1 MASRPDAIL
10 LPGGAGYIGSHV
22 VVELLERTNY
32 TVLVVDNLS
41 NAVGHPV
48 NKDLLPPS
56 LNRVLDVVKQG
67 IKAKQEGELSEE
79 QTNKIN
85 ARLVF
90 YFREYDDEVL
100 IKKLNKE
107 YNILSTIIVAGY
119 KAVGESK
126 QKPLMYYSNNVCKT
140 TNLLTTLDQLN
151 LKNII
156 FSSSATVYRPVDD
169 DKIEPLDENKETGH
183 CTCPYARTKYFI
195 EEIMKD
201 LCYAD
206 KEWKAVTL
214 RYFNPVGAHPSGL
227 IGEDPQGIPNN
238 LMPYIAQV
246 AVGRRDKL
254 TVFGNDYKTKD
265 GTGVRDYLHV
275 VDLAKAHVDAVTFVL
290 KIDST
295 KEENPDDN
303 FNVINLGSGT
313 GHSVLEV
320 IKNFDQASGKELPW
334 VYGPRRDGDVTAL
347 YCNPDKALKDLNWKT
362 EKSLLDM
369 CADTWRFQ
377 SNNPLG
383 YSAWESKKEEENK
396 N

>member
-85 ARLVF
+85 ARLMF
-90 YFREYDDEVL
+90 YYREYDDEVL

-140 TNLLTTLDQLN
+140 TNLLTTGGWRLN
-151 LKNII
+151 SWLSNFLVNFGLK
-156 FSSSATVYRPVDD
+156 F
-169 DKIEPLDENKETGH
+169 
-183 CTCPYARTKYFI
+183 
-195 EEIMKD
+195 
-201 LCYAD
+201 
-206 KEWKAVTL
+206 
-214 RYFNPVGAHPSGL
+214 
-227 IGEDPQGIPNN
+227 
-238 LMPYIAQV
+238 
-246 AVGRRDKL
+246 
-254 TVFGNDYKTKD
+254 
-265 GTGVRDYLHV
+265 
-275 VDLAKAHVDAVTFVL
+275 
-290 KIDST
+290 
-295 KEENPDDN
+295 
-303 FNVINLGSGT
+303 
-313 GHSVLEV
+313 
-320 IKNFDQASGKELPW
+320 
-334 VYGPRRDGDVTAL
+334 
-347 YCNPDKALKDLNWKT
+347 
-362 EKSLLDM
+362 
-369 CADTWRFQ
+369 
-377 SNNPLG
+377 
-383 YSAWESKKEEENK
+383 
-396 N
+396 